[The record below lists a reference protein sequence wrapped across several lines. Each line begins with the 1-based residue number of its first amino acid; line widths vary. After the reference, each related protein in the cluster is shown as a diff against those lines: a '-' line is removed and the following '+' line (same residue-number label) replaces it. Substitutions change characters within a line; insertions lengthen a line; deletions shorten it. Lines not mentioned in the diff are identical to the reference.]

1 MIAGSATTVASNPFW
16 VIQTTQTTALRKAKA
31 PAPATT
37 GSGSTAGPAS
47 VPHDVT
53 TSHHTEH
60 LSFLQTIRA
69 ILKAGGL
76 KAFWRGLGPAMV
88 LVINP
93 VLQYTIF
100 EQLKNI
106 LIRRRTAILR
116 AASKK
121 SKVVAVLSDVDY
133 FFLGA
138 LAKLGVYRFSYDS
151 ILLHMN
157 VLLKIGV
164 GCLW

>member
-1 MIAGSATTVASNPFW
+1 
-16 VIQTTQTTALRKAKA
+16 
-31 PAPATT
+31 
-37 GSGSTAGPAS
+37 
-47 VPHDVT
+47 
-53 TSHHTEH
+53 
-60 LSFLQTIRA
+60 
-69 ILKAGGL
+69 
-76 KAFWRGLGPAMV
+76 MV

-133 FFLGA
+133 FFLVA

-151 ILLHMN
+151 VLLHN
-157 VLLKIGV
+157 ERAGENRGGV
-164 GCLW
+164 PLRVPSAGERDVYCAVYMEL